1 MRFWPFRGHA
11 PAEPPRVE
19 DVLVSEELLRKNLE
33 DVLVVR
39 ERQIR
44 GGIIAFRGD
53 LLRSPSQA
61 VDVLRERFRA
71 FGYTPFLRADGDG
84 VVVQAWP
91 LAEVVA
97 RPRVAVNVVLFLL
110 TCASTLI
117 AGTMYS
123 GSPTFDA
130 FRAVSGPASLLSGVP
145 FSCTLLAILVVHEFG
160 HYFTA
165 RHYKASVSLP
175 YFIPLPIGF
184 GPLGAIIRMRSPA
197 RDRNSL
203 FDIAAA
209 GPLAGLLV
217 ALPALWVGL
226 GWSKVGAVPPGG
238 AVVFGDS
245 LVMRFMTWLVFG
257 PIPPG
262 HDVFVHPVAL
272 AGGGGLFLTAPNLIP
287 VGQLDGGR
295 VPHWPF
301 CARHPQGS
309 RG

>member
-19 DVLVSEELLRKNLE
+19 DVLVSEEFLRKNLE

-44 GGIIAFRGD
+44 GGIIAFR
-53 LLRSPSQA
+53 
-61 VDVLRERFRA
+61 
-71 FGYTPFLRADGDG
+71 YTPFIRADGDG

-130 FRAVSGPASLLSGVP
+130 FRAVPGPASLLSGVP

-184 GPLGAIIRMRSPA
+184 GSLGAIIRMRSPA

-209 GPLAGLLV
+209 GPLAGLAV
-217 ALPALWVGL
+217 AVPAMLLGL
-226 GWSKVGAVPPGG
+226 AWSRVAPVPPGG
-238 AVVFGDS
+238 YAVF
-245 LVMRFMTWLVFG
+245 
-257 PIPPG
+257 
-262 HDVFVHPVAL
+262 
-272 AGGGGLFLTAPNLIP
+272 
-287 VGQLDGGR
+287 
-295 VPHWPF
+295 
-301 CARHPQGS
+301 
-309 RG
+309 

>member
-11 PAEPPRVE
+11 PAGPPRVE

-71 FGYTPFLRADGDG
+71 FGYTPFIRADGDG

-91 LAEVVA
+91 LAEVVV

-184 GPLGAIIRMRSPA
+184 GTLGAIIRMRSPA

-203 FDIAAA
+203 FDRRHRAVGRGPVLALVLFGVGSVLWNMSSGRGDIGSSINWFVWAA
-209 GPLAGLLV
+209 LISFV
-217 ALPALWVGL
+217 VGL
-226 GWSKVGAVPPGG
+226 HHSPPLDDVTPLTGG
-238 AVVFGDS
+238 RR
-245 LVMRFMTWLVFG
+245 LL
-257 PIPPG
+257 
-262 HDVFVHPVAL
+262 
-272 AGGGGLFLTAPNLIP
+272 GLFCLSLIVLLTPPFII
-287 VGQLDGGR
+287 R
-295 VPHWPF
+295 V
-301 CARHPQGS
+301 Q
-309 RG
+309 

>member
-44 GGIIAFRGD
+44 RGIIAFRGD

-71 FGYTPFLRADGDG
+71 FGYTPFIRADGDG

-91 LAEVVA
+91 LAEVVV

-117 AGTMYS
+117 AGTWYS

-130 FRAVSGPASLLSGVP
+130 FRAVPGPASLLSGVP

-160 HYFTA
+160 RYFTA

-184 GPLGAIIRMRSPA
+184 GTLGATIARSGRERFSRCCCSASGRSYGTCRRGGVTSARRSTGSCGPA
-197 RDRNSL
+197 
-203 FDIAAA
+203 
-209 GPLAGLLV
+209 
-217 ALPALWVGL
+217 
-226 GWSKVGAVPPGG
+226 
-238 AVVFGDS
+238 
-245 LVMRFMTWLVFG
+245 
-257 PIPPG
+257 
-262 HDVFVHPVAL
+262 
-272 AGGGGLFLTAPNLIP
+272 
-287 VGQLDGGR
+287 
-295 VPHWPF
+295 
-301 CARHPQGS
+301 
-309 RG
+309 